1 MNARLITLLLWGFF
15 LALVHAQAPN
25 APSNLNATLTTQNQ
39 TNGTW
44 NALFTWQDN
53 ANNEDGFGIL
63 EYNGTN
69 FVVLGTLSANST
81 SVNVTSILNGQT
93 VSLYLVSFRGDPG
106 SPQNWL
112 IQEIMPFPIIRAP
125 DQFTENR
132 IGTGVVSSFFSR
144 FINVS
149 NSSNVVQYAASNM
162 PAWLSINAQ
171 TGLLSGVP
179 TADGV
184 FTINLS
190 ITYVDGW
197 VLNEPFTIRIRK
209 QAGAPLVSS
218 PTAQWTTTVGQQR
231 VTPLSTVFSDPEAE
245 SAMRITTNMG
255 TVDVI
260 LYANATPVT
269 VSNFLNYV
277 NAGKY
282 NNVALHRSIPGFV
295 VQGGGFRGTGTGS
308 QFTSVVNDPP
318 IVNEPGFS
326 NVRGTI
332 AMAKVAGNPNSATGQ
347 FFFNM
352 ANNAGI
358 LDNQNG
364 GFTVFGRVAGNGM
377 NVVDAINQLP
387 RSTYPLNLDGNAN
400 AVNFDDFPMNASTAP
415 AIMDQNLLVKIL
427 SVAPVAP
434 MSFSVTGNSQSDVA
448 AASIINGD
456 LRIEAL
462 KAGQTI
468 ITVTASDLDQQ
479 TSDQQVSV
487 LINDTFATWAARS
500 SFPNG
505 QDGVDQNSDGD
516 SFNNLL
522 EYAFL
527 GDPAISQ
534 PGNVPILGETSTV
547 PGSRALTLQF
557 PLRKFTSDLVYW
569 VEANSHLGGTW
580 TEIWNSQQG
589 FHHSQVIHVNEQ
601 TDRMIVT
608 IKDKENI
615 GVSPQR
621 FLRVRVV
628 KN

>member
-1 MNARLITLLLWGFF
+1 MNTRLITLLLWGFF

-69 FVVLGTLSANST
+69 FIVLGTLSANST
-81 SVNVTSILNGQT
+81 SANVTSILNGQT
-93 VSLYLVSFRGDPG
+93 VTLYLVSFRGDPG
-106 SPQNWL
+106 NPQNWL
-112 IQEIMPFPIIRAP
+112 IQGILPFPIIRAP

-132 IGTGVVSSFFSR
+132 IGTGVVGSSFSR
-144 FINVS
+144 FISVS
-149 NSSNVVQYAASNM
+149 NSFNVVQYAASNM
-162 PAWLSINAQ
+162 PAWLSINPQ
-171 TGLLSGVP
+171 TGLLSGFP
-179 TADGV
+179 TSDGV

-197 VLNEPFTIRIRK
+197 VLNGAFTLRIRK

-218 PTAQWTTTVGQQR
+218 PTAQWTTKVGQQR

-282 NNVALHRSIPGFV
+282 NNVAFHRSIPGFV
-295 VQGGGFRGTGTGS
+295 LQGGGFRGTGTSS

-318 IVNEPGFS
+318 ILNEPGFS

-387 RSTYPLNLDGNAN
+387 RSTYPLNLDGNTN
-400 AVNFDDFPMNASTAP
+400 AVNFDDFPMNAATAP
-415 AIMDQNLLVKIL
+415 ILMDQNFVVKIL
-427 SVAPVAP
+427 SIAPVSP
-434 MSFSVTGNSQSDVA
+434 LTYQITHQSNPNVA
-448 AASIINGD
+448 TASLANEQLQIQ
-456 LRIEAL
+456 AL
-462 KAGQTI
+462 EPGQTT
-468 ITVTASDLDQQ
+468 ITISATDLDQQ
-479 TSDQQVSV
+479 TTSQQILVTVKDNFSSWVSR
-487 LINDTFATWAARS
+487 NTFSSGQNAAH
-500 SFPNG
+500 
-505 QDGVDQNSDGD
+505 QNPDGD
-516 SFNNLL
+516 SLNNFQ

-527 GDPAISQ
+527 GDPSREDHRAI
-534 PGNVPILGETSTV
+534 PEMAIAGNTSETRLLKIRFPI
-547 PGSRALTLQF
+547 
-557 PLRKFTSDLVYW
+557 RKFTDGMVYH
-569 VEANSHLGGTW
+569 VEASPSLAGEW
-580 TEIWNSQQG
+580 TEIWNSSQG
-589 FHHSQVIHVNEQ
+589 FSHPRVLEAIDQ
-601 TDRMIVT
+601 TDRTVITVQD
-608 IKDKENI
+608 IAYI
-615 GVSPQR
+615 GSTPRR
-621 FLRVRVV
+621 FLRLRVTEP
-628 KN
+628 